1 MDGQS
6 DLLYSLQE
14 MADLHGDGEKK
25 IYPKPEHYDQL
36 SYDVFL
42 DEVSHMSGIN
52 KSIIL
57 GALSAVSSR
66 MDFYLKHGH
75 SVKIEGL
82 GTFSPA
88 LAQKKEG
95 EPKKRFATYDQ
106 RGVYLSTINF
116 LPDRDWIKR
125 LRLSS
130 KPKFNGQTNY
140 QRGVRFTKEE
150 RLQRAIDFIRE
161 KGFMRVADYQMLVR
175 CAHTSACD
183 ELRAFASDPESLI
196 QSSGKG
202 SSLVYVL
209 RKE

>member
-6 DLLYSLQE
+6 DLMYSLHE
-14 MADLHGDGEKK
+14 MADMHGDGEKK
-25 IYPKPEHYDQL
+25 IYTKPDHYDQL
-36 SYDVFL
+36 SYGVFL

-57 GALSAVSSR
+57 GALAAVSSR
-66 MDFYLKHGH
+66 MDFYLEHGH

-88 LAQKKEG
+88 LAQKKED
-95 EPKKRFATYDQ
+95 EPTKRYATYDQ

-130 KPKFNGQTNY
+130 KPKFSGQTY
-140 QRGVRFTKEE
+140 HQRGERFTKEE

-161 KGFMRVADYQMLVR
+161 NGLMRVAEYQMLVR

-183 ELRAFASDPESLI
+183 ELRAFARNPECPIESR
-196 QSSGKG
+196 GKG